1 MIESWL
7 MLSSL
12 PRLTP
17 LRLKQ
22 LVGHFGSADETVAAL
37 PSALAAKSGLDPADF
52 EALRTTEIRDQAALI
67 IEKTQ
72 AMGATILTLDS
83 PEYPAALREIDVPP
97 CVLFVRGKLS
107 AFNGCAVGFVG
118 TRRPSPYGR
127 NVVTA
132 LVGPL
137 VEKRC
142 VIVSG
147 MARGIDTFAHE
158 ECLKHGGTTIAVQG
172 TGLDIIYP
180 KSNRELAEAIVAS
193 GALVSEFAPGTPAL
207 PFNFPRRNRIISG
220 LSAGVVVVEAG
231 AKSGSLITAAYAL
244 QQNRDVFAVP
254 GPIFSEISDGTFRLI
269 KNGAIPV
276 RSAADIV
283 EQLSGLPMLPNL
295 DGKVKPT
302 VRIQEELLNSEEQTL
317 ISVLDNGAQR
327 LDQLAEKTGKDV
339 SSIFQILLNLELK
352 GCIKQLPGQLYS
364 REN

>member
-1 MIESWL
+1 MVESWL
-7 MLSSL
+7 MLNAL

-22 LVGHFGSADETVAAL
+22 LVEHFGSADETAAAL
-37 PSALAAKSGLDPADF
+37 PSALAAVSGLDPADF
-52 EALRTTEIRDQAALI
+52 GPLRTSEFRDQAALI
-67 IEKTQ
+67 MEKSS
-72 AMGATILTLDS
+72 ALGAVILTLDS
-83 PEYPAALREIDVPP
+83 PEYPAALREIDAPP
-97 CVLFVRGKLS
+97 PVLFVRGKLG

-118 TRRPSPYGR
+118 TRRPSAYGR
-127 NVVTA
+127 NVVNA

-137 VEKRC
+137 VAKRC

-147 MARGIDTFAHE
+147 MAQGIDTFAHE

-180 KSNRELAEAIVAS
+180 KSNSKLAEAIASS
-193 GALVSEFAPGTPAL
+193 GALVSEFAPGTPGL

-254 GPIFSEISDGTFRLI
+254 GPIFSEMSDGTFRLI

-276 RSAADIV
+276 KSADDII
-283 EQLSGLPMLPNL
+283 EQLSGLPQLK
-295 DGKVKPT
+295 GITGSIKPT
-302 VRIQEELLNSEEQTL
+302 VRIQEELLNSEEQSL
-317 ISVLDNGAQR
+317 ISVLDAGAQR

-364 REN
+364 RP